1 MMSCD
6 AVGSKVS
13 TLLAR
18 QLMTCSSAVP
28 HACLLPPDGTCVAFI
43 PPSFS
48 FVSSLNIT
56 SGSVGD
62 YNSKWG
68 PEWSQNLCS
77 VCDSTFTLSGA
88 LLGLYPGPGV

>member
-1 MMSCD
+1 MRSCD

-28 HACLLPPDGTCVAFI
+28 YACLLPPDGTCVAFI

-48 FVSSLNIT
+48 SVSSLNIT

-77 VCDSTFTLSGA
+77 VCDSTFTLGGA